1 MRSVVAPRHTMLG
14 ALIEYITTPK
24 KDFQPMNANFG
35 IIPDVP
41 KMKKDQ
47 RIRFIV
53 ERALREMENFA
64 EKISTLK

>member
-1 MRSVVAPRHTMLG
+1 
-14 ALIEYITTPK
+14 
-24 KDFQPMNANFG
+24 MNANFG

>member
-1 MRSVVAPRHTMLG
+1 
-14 ALIEYITTPK
+14 
-24 KDFQPMNANFG
+24 
-35 IIPDVP
+35 
-41 KMKKDQ
+41 MKKDQ